1 MVVDADKWLQMKTL
15 QELQS
20 LQGRTAVITGGAG
33 KIGEAFAEALSE
45 LGASICILDI
55 AAQAATERAKSIVQR
70 FAVPASAFSADVSQ
84 ENSVQA
90 CVAAVVAKF
99 GAIDILV
106 NNAAYPKLQ
115 LPNEGI
121 EVEKQDLAHWNAN
134 LDVLLTGAFLMTR
147 ACAPYLRRNGR
158 GSVINIGSIY
168 GLLGPDMRLYDGTEM
183 GNPAYY
189 AAAKGGI
196 VQLTRYW
203 ATTLAP
209 EVRVNCI
216 APGGVWRQQSD
227 SFHARYKNRTPLR
240 RMATEEDLKGA
251 IAYLSSDLSAYVTG
265 HVLVVDG
272 GWTAW

>member
-1 MVVDADKWLQMKTL
+1 MAVDADKWLQMKTL

-33 KIGEAFAEALSE
+33 KIGEAFTEALGE

-55 AAQAATERAKSIVQR
+55 AEQAATERANSIAQR
-70 FAVPASAFSADVSQ
+70 FAVPASAFAVDVSQ
-84 ENSVQA
+84 ENSVRA
-90 CVAAVVAKF
+90 CVAAVVGKF

-106 NNAAYPKLQ
+106 NNAAYPKIQ
-115 LPNEGI
+115 LPDEGI
-121 EVEKQDLAHWNAN
+121 DVEKQDLAHWNAN
-134 LDVLLTGAFLMTR
+134 LDVMLTGTFLMTR
-147 ACAPYLRRNGR
+147 ACAPYLRRSGR

-189 AAAKGGI
+189 AAAKGGV

-216 APGGVWRQQSD
+216 APGGVWRQQPD
-227 SFHARYKNRTPLR
+227 FFHDRYKSRTPLR

-251 IAYLSSDLSAYVTG
+251 IAYLSSGLSAYVTG

>member
-1 MVVDADKWLQMKTL
+1 MKTL
-15 QELQS
+15 RELQS
-20 LQGRTAVITGGAG
+20 LQGRVAVITGGGG

-45 LGASICILDI
+45 LGASICVLDI
-55 AAQAATERAKSIVQR
+55 AEPAATERANSIAQC
-70 FAVPASAFSADVSQ
+70 FGVPASVFAVDVSD
-84 ENSVQA
+84 ENSVQT
-90 CVAAVVAKF
+90 CVASVIEKF
-99 GAIDILV
+99 GDIDILV
-106 NNAAYPKLQ
+106 NNAAYPKLD
-115 LPNEGI
+115 LPSDGVQ
-121 EVEKQDLAHWNAN
+121 VEKQDLAHWKAN
-134 LDVLLTGAFLMTR
+134 LDVMLTGAFLMTR
-147 ACAPYLRRNGR
+147 ACAPYLRHSGR
-158 GSVINIGSIY
+158 GSVINVGSIY

-209 EVRVNCI
+209 EIRVNCI
-216 APGGVWRQQSD
+216 APGGVWRQQPN
-227 SFHARYKNRTPLR
+227 SFHERYNSRTPLR

-251 IAYLSSDLSAYVTG
+251 VAYLSSNLSAYVTG